1 MQRGIAQS
9 NNLGPPARAP
19 ASTPPPLLNGAP
31 PRSPNRALGGGGP
44 TKAVTPIIIETYQ
57 DLLRNRIVGETP
69 DGEILCV
76 PRLVHT
82 LFGRGLPTLDIPRGL
97 EFSRWLV
104 FNSPTTYKKP
114 CYGDFTIT
122 NKDPFTVAWCIK
134 AKEKMMRLSQSH
146 GILKPGEHLDL
157 TLYLISSDDWPR
169 DVVEYTGR
177 RLKLVVENLKIP
189 DNIRPKNKL
198 VSATV
203 VSREERELV
212 PANLI
217 LEDFRNPPACP
228 GISFITRPVKVPF
241 FECTRRSV

>member
-1 MQRGIAQS
+1 
-9 NNLGPPARAP
+9 
-19 ASTPPPLLNGAP
+19 
-31 PRSPNRALGGGGP
+31 
-44 TKAVTPIIIETYQ
+44 
-57 DLLRNRIVGETP
+57 
-69 DGEILCV
+69 
-76 PRLVHT
+76 
-82 LFGRGLPTLDIPRGL
+82 
-97 EFSRWLV
+97 
-104 FNSPTTYKKP
+104 
-114 CYGDFTIT
+114 
-122 NKDPFTVAWCIK
+122 
-134 AKEKMMRLSQSH
+134 MMRLSQSH